1 MIRLNDIIVQARN
14 LYYKE
19 RLCTVDLHVLI
30 SLDQLLLIMKILFT
44 FVIKQAALMG
54 RSTLLSLPIWLVFL
68 SSGQMR
74 GSRPSVD
81 RLNRNSSKVVEPLSL
96 HPKVVGSSLTA
107 ATGAGERRSVYK
119 LATSKVKKF
128 NRS

>member
-1 MIRLNDIIVQARN
+1 M
-14 LYYKE
+14 
-19 RLCTVDLHVLI
+19 
-30 SLDQLLLIMKILFT
+30 
-44 FVIKQAALMG
+44 
-54 RSTLLSLPIWLVFL
+54 STLLILPLYLAFPGPGHI
-68 SSGQMR
+68 R
-74 GSRPSVD
+74 GSRPSVN
-81 RLNRNSSKVVEPLSL
+81 RLAGSSSKVVEPLPL